1 MNPAR
6 DKDRPRRVLL
16 MALGMFVA
24 AQLGFG
30 LWLDH
35 VAPLFRFTSLRALV
49 ARLTDR
55 ESPPEIVVLGSSRLE
70 GAMVESEAARLALPG
85 LFNAGVP
92 AGDHTAQ
99 EAVLKRLIASGARPR
114 RVLVELSPEFFV
126 RTNFCAGWN
135 GLRLHRWA
143 DLPDHIVQIAV
154 TNQLGRVAAARL
166 LPIYQYRDLIWKEI
180 AGIAFPA
187 AGAGPT
193 AEPKVETSRRVVNP
207 HDIVPPQTPA
217 QVATLAEGGRLV
229 ARSWLRDTRI
239 DPVNIRALDRIL
251 AVCRDMGAEVW
262 LITPPLSAPHRGTF
276 NPELEASYQEIISA
290 TGCRHIDCR
299 DWMADGWFHDS
310 HHLRPEGGLAF
321 TRRFAREVLLP
332 AGAGE

>member
-6 DKDRPRRVLL
+6 DRNRPKRVLL
-16 MALGMFVA
+16 MALAMFMA

-70 GAMVESEAARLALPG
+70 GAMVESEVARLALPG

-92 AGDHTAQ
+92 AGDPTAQ
-99 EAVLKRLIASGARPR
+99 EAVLKRLVASGARPR

-135 GLRLHRWA
+135 GLRLHCWA
-143 DLPDHIVQIAV
+143 DLPAHIVQIAV
-154 TNQLGRVAAARL
+154 TNQLGRVATARL
-166 LPIYQYRDLIWKEI
+166 FPIYQYRDLIWKEI
-180 AGIAFPA
+180 AATVFPSPPVA
-187 AGAGPT
+187 RSSSAGVNP
-193 AEPKVETSRRVVNP
+193 PVVNP
-207 HDIVPPQTPA
+207 NNIVPPQTPA
-217 QVATLAEGGRLV
+217 QIASLAEGGRLV

-251 AVCRDMGAEVW
+251 AICRDMGAEVW

-276 NPELEASYQEIISA
+276 NPELEASYQEIIAA

-299 DWMADGWFHDS
+299 DWMPDGWFHDS

-321 TRRFAREVLLP
+321 TRRFAQEMLAP
-332 AGAGE
+332 AGARE

>member
-6 DKDRPRRVLL
+6 DRDRSRRVLL
-16 MALGMFVA
+16 MAVAIFAA

-35 VAPLFRFTSLRALV
+35 VAPLFRFTSLRQQ
-49 ARLTDR
+49 ARRLMER
-55 ESPPEIVVLGSSRLE
+55 ETPPETLALGSSRIE
-70 GAMVESEAARLALPG
+70 GALIETEAERLGVRG
-85 LFNAGVP
+85 LFNANVP
-92 AGDHTAQ
+92 AGDPTAQ

-143 DLPDHIVQIAV
+143 DLPDHIIQIAV

-180 AGIAFPA
+180 AGVAFPA
-187 AGAGPT
+187 VEGSST
-193 AEPKVETSRRVVNP
+193 AEAKGEPSRRVVNP
-207 HDIVPPQTPA
+207 NDIVPPQTPA
-217 QVATLAEGGRLV
+217 HVAKLAEGGRLV
-229 ARSWLRDTRI
+229 GRSWLRDTRI
-239 DPVNIRALDRIL
+239 DQVNIRALDRIL
-251 AVCRDMGAEVW
+251 AICRDMGAEAW

-321 TRRFAREVLLP
+321 TRRFAREVLIP

>member
-6 DKDRPRRVLL
+6 DRNRPKRVLL
-16 MALGMFVA
+16 MALAMFMA

-70 GAMVESEAARLALPG
+70 GAMVESEVARLALPG

-92 AGDHTAQ
+92 AGDPTAQ
-99 EAVLKRLIASGARPR
+99 EAVLKRLVASGARPR

-135 GLRLHRWA
+135 GLRLHCWA
-143 DLPDHIVQIAV
+143 DLPAHIVQIAV
-154 TNQLGRVAAARL
+154 TNQFGRVATARL
-166 LPIYQYRDLIWKEI
+166 FPIYQYRDLIWKEI
-180 AGIAFPA
+180 AATVFPSPPVA
-187 AGAGPT
+187 RSSSAGVNP
-193 AEPKVETSRRVVNP
+193 PVVNP
-207 HDIVPPQTPA
+207 NNIVPPQTPA
-217 QVATLAEGGRLV
+217 QIASLAEGGRLV

-251 AVCRDMGAEVW
+251 VTCRDMGAEVW

-276 NPELEASYQEIISA
+276 NPELEASYQEIIAA

-299 DWMADGWFHDS
+299 DWMPDGWFHDS

-321 TRRFAREVLLP
+321 TRRFAQEMLAP
-332 AGAGE
+332 AGARE